1 MLNEG
6 YLLNSYQIQSVIGHG
21 GFGVVYKGI
30 HRELESDVAIK
41 EYFPSELCTR
51 QDNVVVHSKPEFQSA
66 FDENLNRFIKEAQQ
80 LQKFRSSPNIVT
92 CTDLFRANG
101 TAYIVMEY
109 VDGLPL
115 SVLLERRES
124 HGKPFTEQ
132 DMLQVILPL
141 LNALQTVHELGVCHR
156 DIKPSN
162 ILIRSSDSTPVLID
176 FGAAKHEISRDTK
189 SFAPYSDGYAAM
201 EQIGE
206 GEIGTWTDIYGI
218 GALMWRMVAGGNPP
232 YSPPNPHSSQK
243 RAFELMQGRRDPLPS
258 AVEIG
263 GRQFSERTLL
273 TIDNC
278 LAINVRD
285 RIQDCAQLLESLN
298 NEDDIDRD
306 APQNFA
312 SQGEKNDINSD
323 SLHQTTAQPSRKK
336 SDQKNKNLPPKA
348 LVLSLGILLIFIIIG
363 IVMITKNEAV
373 ITGDNTLEEIIKAAN
388 RGQASAQSIL
398 GERYYHGDGVEQ
410 DYTEAIKWLRL
421 AAEEGDA
428 NAQFYLG
435 LSHSLG
441 QGVVQDDR
449 EALKWHR
456 LAAQQGIAESQFYLG
471 LIYDSGNGV
480 PENDREA
487 VKWYRLAAEQG
498 YDNAQ
503 YYLGLS
509 YDLGEGVI
517 ENDSEAVKW
526 YRQAANQ
533 GHADAQ
539 FYLGLSYDIGEG
551 VLENDQEAVNWYR
564 RAADQGHADAQFHL
578 GMSYSLGDGVLAND
592 QQAITW
598 YRQSA
603 LQGHAEAQLSLGLVY
618 DSGSG
623 VPENDREAVKWYRL
637 AAEQGDANAQYYLG
651 LSYDLGEGVIENDAM
666 AVIWY
671 RRAADQGHADAQFFL
686 GLNYYLG
693 EGVPKN
699 DMSAIRWYRLA
710 AEQGHPEARAE
721 LSRLLNQ

>member
-1 MLNEG
+1 MLG
-6 YLLNSYQIQSVIGHG
+6 QGHLLNSYQIQSVIGHG

-41 EYFPSELCTR
+41 EYFPSELCIR

-298 NEDDIDRD
+298 NEDNIDRD

-323 SLHQTTAQPSRKK
+323 SLHQTTAQPFRKK
-336 SDQKNKNLPPKA
+336 SGQKKTIFEWMFWISFWIIHLVPTTFYMLGIPLPIWIMMIPVVPVSITCIWKLLAKDWLSGRRFLIRYEKPIALMFFISLCMSALIPISIFLLETPLPPWIHIIMW
-348 LVLSLGILLIFIIIG
+348 VSLGIMYICLFL
-363 IVMITKNEAV
+363 TKDE
-373 ITGDNTLEEIIKAAN
+373 
-388 RGQASAQSIL
+388 
-398 GERYYHGDGVEQ
+398 
-410 DYTEAIKWLRL
+410 
-421 AAEEGDA
+421 
-428 NAQFYLG
+428 
-435 LSHSLG
+435 
-441 QGVVQDDR
+441 
-449 EALKWHR
+449 
-456 LAAQQGIAESQFYLG
+456 
-471 LIYDSGNGV
+471 
-480 PENDREA
+480 
-487 VKWYRLAAEQG
+487 
-498 YDNAQ
+498 
-503 YYLGLS
+503 
-509 YDLGEGVI
+509 
-517 ENDSEAVKW
+517 
-526 YRQAANQ
+526 
-533 GHADAQ
+533 
-539 FYLGLSYDIGEG
+539 
-551 VLENDQEAVNWYR
+551 
-564 RAADQGHADAQFHL
+564 
-578 GMSYSLGDGVLAND
+578 
-592 QQAITW
+592 
-598 YRQSA
+598 
-603 LQGHAEAQLSLGLVY
+603 
-618 DSGSG
+618 
-623 VPENDREAVKWYRL
+623 
-637 AAEQGDANAQYYLG
+637 
-651 LSYDLGEGVIENDAM
+651 
-666 AVIWY
+666 
-671 RRAADQGHADAQFFL
+671 
-686 GLNYYLG
+686 
-693 EGVPKN
+693 
-699 DMSAIRWYRLA
+699 
-710 AEQGHPEARAE
+710 
-721 LSRLLNQ
+721 